1 MKTAEVEDLR
11 INGDSS
17 YAIVQHNVNTYRLTV
32 GLFSLCF
39 LSKYTNKFG
48 LNVLGGGSQ
57 VIHQYRNVVED
68 RTLPLH
74 LL

>member
-17 YAIVQHNVNTYRLTV
+17 YAIVQRNVNTCRLTV

-39 LSKYTNKFG
+39 LSRYTNKFG
-48 LNVLGGGSQ
+48 LNAFLEKRSKCLDVPS
-57 VIHQYRNVVED
+57 
-68 RTLPLH
+68 T
-74 LL
+74 